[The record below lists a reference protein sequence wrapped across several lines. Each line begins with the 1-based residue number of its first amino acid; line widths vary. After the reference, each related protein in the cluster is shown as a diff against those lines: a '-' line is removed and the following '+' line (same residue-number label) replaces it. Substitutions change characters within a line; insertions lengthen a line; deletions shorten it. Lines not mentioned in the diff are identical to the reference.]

1 MQDHDFFVT
10 TQDLHFVEVHYSPFD
25 NDDSSDST
33 IANQSM
39 LTKEIDKTVDVRPE
53 FDNSPPKTSIK
64 TSELKLPVIEN
75 SPSKAKLEDQVADLT
90 LMVIEMKK

>member
-1 MQDHDFFVT
+1 
-10 TQDLHFVEVHYSPFD
+10 VEVHYSPFD

-53 FDNSPPKTSIK
+53 FDDSHPKTPLL
-64 TSELKLPVIEN
+64 TGDLKLPVIEN
-75 SPSKAKLEDQVADLT
+75 SP
-90 LMVIEMKK
+90 